1 MKKFLILMLVLSFVL
16 CFASCNKEEEQG
28 DNNNPTTTDK
38 TPATTNPIDDISDL
52 DGDNDDNDNYTE
64 IETSSLDIKDIFLCS
79 DVDGNTWKNTF
90 LGLGFK
96 ASDSWSFKSDKDLMI
111 LNGLNDATDF
121 DEFVEAAEKIK
132 TVCDLYASDATGLNN
147 VTLSTTKMTA
157 DDYKAI
163 SISEYL
169 EDGIIQRALVNSG
182 YENVTGEYK
191 KVNIGNREVDALDI
205 SAEINGNVLYQTY
218 VVFKNE
224 GYLVEL
230 AITSSPENLNSQILN
245 NFFWIND

>member
-1 MKKFLILMLVLSFVL
+1 MKKILILMLVLSFVL
-16 CFASCNKEEEQG
+16 CFASCNKEEEQDG
-28 DNNNPTTTDK
+28 NNNPTTDK
-38 TPATTNPIDDISDL
+38 TPATTNPTGDISDL
-52 DGDNDDNDNYTE
+52 NGDNNDNYDDYTE
-64 IETSSLDIKDIFLCS
+64 IETSSLNIKDIFLCS
-79 DVDGNTWKNTF
+79 DVEGNTWKNTF
-90 LGLGFK
+90 LGLGFT
-96 ASDSWSFKSDKDLMI
+96 ASDSWSFKSDKELMI

-121 DEFVEAAEKIK
+121 DEFVEASEKIK

-157 DDYKAI
+157 DDYKAL
-163 SISEYL
+163 SISKYL

-191 KVNIGNREVDALDI
+191 KVNIGNQEVDALDI
-205 SAEINGNVLYQTY
+205 SAEINGNVVYQTY

-224 GYLVEL
+224 GYLAEL